1 MQKQT
6 IQTFNDGIAS
16 FYAVN
21 DDDTITAFAEGIR
34 FGTKTVGST
43 RFFSAME
50 QQHRADKSVRVPR
63 FASEIDANTVA
74 IIGEKQYTLLQV
86 QEILDTMPPCYQIT
100 LEELKGVNYHDI
112 RRNAE

>member
-1 MQKQT
+1 MQKLT
-6 IQTFNDGIAS
+6 IQTFNDGIIS
-16 FYAVN
+16 FFEIN
-21 DDDTITAFAEGIR
+21 DDDSITAFAEGIR

-63 FASEIDANTVA
+63 FAPEVDANTVA

-86 QEILDTMPPCYQIT
+86 QEILDTTPPCFQLT

-112 RRNAE
+112 R